1 MTDARWER
9 TKLECRILCDQLY
22 LNAQLHRHRGCLH
35 DLGTAFN
42 MPGTT
47 IRKLLTSTSKQRE
60 AAASEPLSLANSP
73 ISDACIAHLTVL
85 PAKAQS
91 AHYLLQRA
99 LTHRDVL
106 QCAHGHVDVDRQARA
121 RPPT

>member
-1 MTDARWER
+1 M
-9 TKLECRILCDQLY
+9 CDQLY
-22 LNAQLHRHRGCLH
+22 LNAQLHRQRGCLH

-42 MPGTT
+42 MPGTS
-47 IRKLLTSTSKQRE
+47 IRKLLTSTSKQRR
-60 AAASEPLSLANSP
+60 AATEPLSLANSP

-91 AHYLLQRA
+91 SHYLLQRA

-106 QCAHGHVDVDRQARA
+106 QCAHGHVDIDRQVAA
-121 RPPT
+121 H